1 MKPILKVS
9 SKVSKRTFRKSW
21 MSFGFAD
28 KSKVNNVQFMTTKS
42 MKMV

>member
-9 SKVSKRTFRKSW
+9 SKVSKPFRKSW

-28 KSKVNNVQFMTTKS
+28 KSKINNVQFMTTKS